1 MAMGDRDQSDDQFA
15 AELLGTDV
23 LAGVTMVDHAG
34 KVTERRQFHGRVV
47 EASVKDGVTLVDSE
61 GGEHWLPLDPEAYEP
76 AEPGEYELRSTGQ
89 IVVDPTWVT
98 KWIVNPPKRH

>member
-1 MAMGDRDQSDDQFA
+1 MAERSPDEFA

-23 LAGVTMVDHAG
+23 LVGVTMVDHAG
-34 KVTERRQFHGRVV
+34 RVTERRQFHGQVV
-47 EASVKDGVTLVDSE
+47 RASAEDGVTLVDTD

-89 IVVDPTWVT
+89 VVRHPTWLT
-98 KWIVNPPKRH
+98 KWIVSPPKRH

>member
-1 MAMGDRDQSDDQFA
+1 MADQSDDQFA

-23 LAGVTMVDHAG
+23 LVGVTMVDHAG
-34 KVTERRQFHGRVV
+34 RVKERRQFHAQVV
-47 EASVKDGVTLVDSE
+47 QASAEEGVTLVDSE

-89 IVVDPTWVT
+89 VVVDPTWLT
-98 KWIVNPPKRH
+98 KWIVHPPKQH

>member
-1 MAMGDRDQSDDQFA
+1 MGDHDQFDDQFA

-23 LAGVTMVDHAG
+23 LAGVTMVDYAG
-34 KVTERRQFHGRVV
+34 KVMERRQFHGRVV
-47 EASVKDGVTLVDSE
+47 EASVKDGVTLVDAE

>member
-1 MAMGDRDQSDDQFA
+1 MADQSDDQFA

-23 LAGVTMVDHAG
+23 LVGVTMVDHAG
-34 KVTERRQFHGRVV
+34 RVKERRQFHAQVV
-47 EASVKDGVTLVDSE
+47 QASAEDGVTLVDSE

-89 IVVDPTWVT
+89 VVVDPTWLT
-98 KWIVNPPKRH
+98 KWIVSPPKRH

>member
-1 MAMGDRDQSDDQFA
+1 MADQSDDQFA

-23 LAGVTMVDHAG
+23 LVGVTMVDHAG
-34 KVTERRQFHGRVV
+34 RVKERRQFHAQVV
-47 EASVKDGVTLVDSE
+47 QASAEDGVTLVDSE

-89 IVVDPTWVT
+89 VVVDPTWLT
-98 KWIVNPPKRH
+98 KWIVRPPKQH